1 MSTVIHFEHF
11 PNFRR
16 QQAVEKESGT
26 SISGRRKISKSGNG
40 TVRKIL
46 YFPTL
51 AAISYNKRIKAV
63 YERLILHF
71 DSKTSILAISEKQNA
86 VKMGINEKRDIR
98 FVKNVVS
105 RVI

>member
-11 PNFRR
+11 PNFRC

-26 SISGRRKISKSGNG
+26 SISGRRKISKSGNR

-63 YERLILHF
+63 YESLINNHK
-71 DSKTSILAISEKQNA
+71 SKKVAIIAAMRKLVLIA
-86 VKMGINEKRDIR
+86 GCVKSQKI
-98 FVKNVVS
+98 
-105 RVI
+105 

>member
-1 MSTVIHFEHF
+1 M
-11 PNFRR
+11 
-16 QQAVEKESGT
+16 K
-26 SISGRRKISKSGNG
+26 SK
-40 TVRKIL
+40 
-46 YFPTL
+46 
-51 AAISYNKRIKAV
+51 
-63 YERLILHF
+63 LHF

>member
-26 SISGRRKISKSGNG
+26 SISGRRKISKSGNR

-63 YERLILHF
+63 YESLINNHK
-71 DSKTSILAISEKQNA
+71 SKKVAIIAAMRKLVLIAHAIYKNKVEFSIA
-86 VKMGINEKRDIR
+86 
-98 FVKNVVS
+98 
-105 RVI
+105 